1 MLSEHREAIW
11 ARALWVEILELWA
24 LARQPAHRIP
34 STIVR
39 ERQLEYFR
47 WRLEEAITKL
57 SVDGE
62 LLAGVLEEILLIAI
76 GEDTIV
82 NWQPPSIDET
92 LIRIGEPLTPRT

>member
-57 SVDGE
+57 SADGE
-62 LLAGVLEEILLIAI
+62 LLAEVLEEILLIAT
-76 GEDTIV
+76 GQEKIV
-82 NWQPPSIDET
+82 NWRPPALEEM
-92 LIRIGEPLTPRT
+92 LLRIGKPLAS